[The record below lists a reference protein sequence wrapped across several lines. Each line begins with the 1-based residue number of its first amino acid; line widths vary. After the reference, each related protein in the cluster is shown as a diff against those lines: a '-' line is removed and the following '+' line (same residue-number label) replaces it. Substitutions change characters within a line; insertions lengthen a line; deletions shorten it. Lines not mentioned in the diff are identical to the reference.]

1 MLRATIMDLLGVI
14 SVLKRNSAINLQRG
28 DNRSLR
34 YLGDEEI
41 RGRQVRVKVQAMIF
55 AVAMLFQAPTFR

>member
-34 YLGDEEI
+34 YLGDGENSRSSGE
-41 RGRQVRVKVQAMIF
+41 RQGPSHDL
-55 AVAMLFQAPTFR
+55 AVAMLFQAPTCR